1 LAITSLI
8 ILVMQT
14 APFGKLPSGKRL
26 DRIKNSPNYRDGS
39 FQNIYKTEMMAE
51 GVSYPKMML
60 EFLGKGVDRE
70 PTTILPSVK
79 TDLNAISEAEPIIIW
94 FGHSSYLIKIG
105 GKSILV
111 DPVFSDRA
119 SPFQFMGSKNYAIK
133 SPYSIAD
140 FPDIDMVIISHDHYD
155 HLDYTSILQLKSKT
169 KFFCVG
175 LGVGSHLEHWG
186 VEDSKIIEF
195 DWWQTEELFPGVEL
209 ISTPARHFS
218 GRGFKRNQTLW
229 SSYVLKTKSKK
240 IYIGGDSGYDNS
252 FKTIGEKY
260 GPFDLSIL
268 ECGQYDNQWPF
279 IHMMPE
285 ETAQA
290 AVDLSGNVLLPV
302 HWAKFTLGLH
312 PWKEPAERVTTA
324 AEKIKVMVTTPLIGE
339 VVDLNNPL
347 PTNKWW
353 SKIK

>member
-1 LAITSLI
+1 
-8 ILVMQT
+8 MQT

-26 DRIKNSPNYRDGS
+26 DRIKQSPNYRDGS
-39 FQNIYKTEMMAE
+39 FQNVYKTEMMAE

-60 EFLGKGVDRE
+60 EFFGKGVDRE

-79 TDLNAISEAEPIIIW
+79 TDLKALVETEPIIIW
-94 FGHSSYLIKIG
+94 FGHSSYLIKIE
-105 GKSILV
+105 GKNILV
-111 DPVFSDRA
+111 DPVFSERA
-119 SPFQFMGSKNYAIK
+119 SPFQFIGSKNYAIN
-133 SPYSIAD
+133 SPYSISD

-155 HLDYTSILQLKSKT
+155 HLDYNSILQLKSKT
-169 KFFCVG
+169 ELFCVG
-175 LGVGSHLEHWG
+175 LGVGSHLESWG
-186 VEDSKIIEF
+186 VDSIKIREF
-195 DWWQTEELFPGVEL
+195 DWWESEEVFPGFEL

-229 SSYVLKTKSKK
+229 SSYVLRTPSKK
-240 IYIGGDSGYDNS
+240 IFIGGDSGFDSS
-252 FKTIGEKY
+252 FKTIGEKF

-268 ECGQYDNQWPF
+268 ECGQYDKQWPF

-324 AEKIKVMVTTPLIGE
+324 AEKLKLTVTTPLIGE
-339 VVDLNNPL
+339 VVELNNSFPN
-347 PTNKWW
+347 NKWW
-353 SKIK
+353 ADLK